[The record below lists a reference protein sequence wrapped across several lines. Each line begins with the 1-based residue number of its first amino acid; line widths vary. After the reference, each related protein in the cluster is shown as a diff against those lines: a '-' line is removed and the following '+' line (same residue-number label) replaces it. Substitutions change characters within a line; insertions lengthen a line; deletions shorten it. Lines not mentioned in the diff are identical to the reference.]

1 MKYMKNILVLILLV
15 IAISSC
21 KKSKGFS
28 EEMLVK
34 PVDLGQYYTLEKDQI
49 KLFLPEGYKE
59 LSESEIKDFH
69 RSIKNKDERYYFEKA
84 YEQRK
89 VANGNHYDFYN
100 EELFSEVYV
109 NTLPYMPFNKSN
121 ASQLLYYLRKNHE
134 RYQNATGIYHNKIK
148 ATYIGQQGLQVFKAR
163 YRLTKYNSY
172 SENSNEED
180 YEMFSTI
187 YLISSNQKTFLLN
200 IMTPFEMD
208 FDPFIRKIQ
217 L

>member
-1 MKYMKNILVLILLV
+1 MKKILLSVTLFLSV
-15 IAISSC
+15 ISC
-21 KKSKGFS
+21 KKSKGFN
-28 EEMLVK
+28 EDMLMK
-34 PVDLGQYYTLEKDQI
+34 PVDLGQYYSLEKDQI
-49 KLFLPEGYKE
+49 KLFLPQGFKE
-59 LSESEIKDFH
+59 LTESEIREFH
-69 RSIKNKDERYYFEKA
+69 ASIKDKEERYYYEKA

-89 VANGNHYDFYN
+89 IAHGNHYDFYN

-109 NTLPYMPFNKSN
+109 NTLRYMPFNKSS

-134 RYQNATGIYHNKIK
+134 KYQKATGIFHNKIK
-148 ATYIGQQGLQVFKAR
+148 ATYIGQQGLQVFKAK
-163 YRLTKYNSY
+163 YRLTRYNSY
-172 SENSNEED
+172 NENSNEEN

-200 IMTPFEMD
+200 IMTPFEID